1 MEPKTIDQILE
12 DLVLA
17 AKSLTLEQRSKMTFD
32 SLMTKLRTPVGGL
45 KTRRGN

>member
-17 AKSLTLEQRSKMTFD
+17 AKSLTQEQRKTFTHE
-32 SLMTKLRTPVGGL
+32 SLMAKLRMPVGTL
-45 KTRRGN
+45 NRRKG